1 MPIVLGAARAW
12 PQPAGALGLVSE
24 AHEPEGARAASDGG
38 GDIVNPCDWDGE
50 SYCCES
56 DGMPAT
62 HRVLTGMVGDTPV
75 YEMVCCEHSVLG
87 GVVTS

>member
-1 MPIVLGAARAW
+1 MNIWTSIQAKILSAAL
-12 PQPAGALGLVSE
+12 PHFEL
-24 AHEPEGARAASDGG
+24 D
-38 GDIVNPCDWDGE
+38 PCDWDHQ

-75 YEMVCCEHSVLG
+75 YDMVCCMHSARR
-87 GVVTS
+87 